1 MRNAMRTDPRHLAK
15 EAALR
20 ERRARAY
27 LIITSSVILLVA
39 FGFIW
44 LTW

>member
-1 MRNAMRTDPRHLAK
+1 MVRIDLSYLAQ
-15 EAALR
+15 EAAQR
-20 ERRARAY
+20 ERRSRAY
-27 LIITSSVILLVA
+27 LIITGTIIVLVA

>member
-1 MRNAMRTDPRHLAK
+1 MVRIDLRHLAQ

-20 ERRARAY
+20 ERRSRAY
-27 LIITSSVILLVA
+27 LIITSTLILLVA